1 MFLLLSIPY
10 VFVITKTTKYYYLVC
25 VDAERGHVIEESVM
39 CGGDKRE
46 TNISTSTG
54 HNLLTGNT
62 Q

>member
-1 MFLLLSIPY
+1 ML
-10 VFVITKTTKYYYLVC
+10 
-25 VDAERGHVIEESVM
+25 RGGHVIEESVM

-62 Q
+62 LSMILKFGINAIIT